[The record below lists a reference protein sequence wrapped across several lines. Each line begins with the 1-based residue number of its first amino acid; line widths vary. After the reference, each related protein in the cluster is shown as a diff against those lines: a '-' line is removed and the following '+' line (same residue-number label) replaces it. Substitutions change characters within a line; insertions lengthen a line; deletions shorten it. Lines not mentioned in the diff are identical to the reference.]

1 MSKIIGID
9 LGTTNSCVS
18 IMEGSQPKV
27 LENAEGART
36 TPSVVAFTDDGEKL
50 VGQPAKRQA
59 VTNPENT
66 IFAVKR
72 LIGRNFE
79 DPTVKKDI
87 AAAPFKIVNSEKGD
101 AWIESKGE
109 KYSPSQISAF
119 ILQKMKETA
128 EKYLGQE
135 VTKAVITVPAY
146 FNDAQRQAT
155 KDAGKIAGLE
165 VLRIINEPTAASL
178 AYGLDKKKENKKIA
192 VYDLGGGTFDVS
204 ILELGD
210 GVFEVKSTNG
220 DTFLGGEDFDNTI
233 VNYLAGEFKKENGI
247 DLKTDKLALQR
258 LKEAAEKAKIE
269 LSSAEQTDVN
279 LPFITADKTGPKHIN
294 LKMTRAKLEALVEDL
309 ILKTLPPC
317 KTALKDAGL
326 SSSEIDE
333 VVMVG
338 GMTRMPKVLAEVK
351 NFFGKDPNKS
361 VNPDEVVA
369 MGAAIQAGVLQGDV
383 KDVLLLDVTPL
394 SLGIE
399 TLGGV
404 STKLI
409 EKNTTIPTKK
419 SQVFST
425 ADDNQ
430 PAVSI
435 RVLQG
440 EREMASDNKM
450 LGNFELV
457 GIAPAPRGVPQ
468 IEVTFDIDANGIVSV
483 SAKDKGTG
491 KEQKIQ
497 IQASGG
503 LSDEEIE
510 KMVKDA
516 EVNKEEDKKKRESV
530 DARNQADTLIHST
543 EKNLKEHG
551 AKVSDADKK
560 AIEDASS
567 ALKESLKGTD
577 NEDIKKKI
585 ETLVQASM
593 KLGEAIYK
601 SQEKKSDTSKDG
613 DKNDEGKKDD
623 NVVDADFE
631 EVKEEGKE
639 EKKKEEDKEKSA

>member
-1 MSKIIGID
+1 MSRIIGID
-9 LGTTNSCVS
+9 LGTTNSCVA
-18 IMEGSQPKV
+18 IMDGSQAKV

-36 TPSVVAFTDDGEKL
+36 TPSIVAFLENNEKL

-59 VTNPENT
+59 VTNAEDT
-66 IFAVKR
+66 IFASKR
-72 LIGRNFE
+72 LIGRSFE
-79 DPTVKKDI
+79 DESVKKDLGKV
-87 AAAPFKIVNSEKGD
+87 PYKIVKSDKGE
-101 AWIESKGE
+101 AWIEAKGE
-109 KYSPSQISAF
+109 KYSPAQISAF
-119 ILQKMKETA
+119 VLQKMKETA
-128 EKYLGQE
+128 EKYLGQA

-178 AYGLDKKKENKKIA
+178 AYGLDKKGGQKIA

-204 ILELGD
+204 ILEIGD

-220 DTFLGGEDFDNTI
+220 DTFLGGEDFDDEI
-233 VNYLAGEFKKENGI
+233 VNYLIAEFKKDNGI
-247 DLKTDKLALQR
+247 DLRSDKLALQR

-269 LSSAEQTDVN
+269 LSSATQTEIN
-279 LPFITADKTGPKHIN
+279 LPFITADKSGPKHVN
-294 LKMTRAKLEALVEDL
+294 LKFTRAKLEALVGKL
-309 ILKTLPPC
+309 IERTLTPC
-317 KTALKDAGL
+317 KTALTDSGFSAA
-326 SSSEIDE
+326 EINE
-333 VVMVG
+333 VVLVG
-338 GMTRMPKVLAEVK
+338 GMTRMPKVIEAVK
-351 NFFGKDPNKS
+351 NFFGKEPNKS

-425 ADDNQ
+425 AEDNQ

-440 EREMASDNKM
+440 EREMAADNKS

-457 GIAPAPRGVPQ
+457 GIPPAPRGTPQ

-503 LSDEEIE
+503 LTDEEIQ
-510 KMVKDA
+510 KMVKEA
-516 EVNKEEDKKKRESV
+516 EVNKEEDKKKRETI
-530 DARNQADTLIHST
+530 DARNQADSIIFST
-543 EKNLKEHG
+543 EKSLKEHG
-551 AKVSDADKK
+551 DKVTEEEKK
-560 AIEDASS
+560 AIEVGIVDLKK
-567 ALKESLKGTD
+567 ALEGT
-577 NEDIKKKI
+577 ETEEIKKKTQDLI
-585 ETLVQASM
+585 QVSM
-593 KLGEAIYK
+593 KLGEAVYK
-601 SQEKKSDTSKDG
+601 SQQKDPSAKPDDQESKTE
-613 DKNDEGKKDD
+613 DKNKED
-623 NVVDADFE
+623 VVDADFE
-631 EVKEEGKE
+631 DVKDTKDA
-639 EKKKEEDKEKSA
+639 KDSKEDKEKSA

>member
-9 LGTTNSCVS
+9 LGTTNSCVA
-18 IMEGSQPKV
+18 IMEGSQAKV

-36 TPSVVAFTDDGEKL
+36 TPSVVAFTDESEKL
-50 VGQPAKRQA
+50 IGQPAKRQA

-79 DPTVKKDI
+79 DPTVKKDVET
-87 AAAPFKIVNSEKGD
+87 APFKIINSDKGD
-101 AWIESKGE
+101 AWIEAKGQ

-128 EKYLGQE
+128 EKYLGQA

-178 AYGLDKKKENKKIA
+178 AYGLDKKQNKKIA

-233 VNYLAGEFKKENGI
+233 VDYLINEFKKDNGI
-247 DLKTDKLALQR
+247 DLKSDKLALQR

-269 LSSAEQTDVN
+269 LSSAEQTDIN

-309 ILKTLPPC
+309 IAKTMPPC
-317 KTALKDAGL
+317 KTALKDAGI
-326 SSSEIDE
+326 SANEIDE

-338 GMTRMPKVLAEVK
+338 GMTRMPKVIEEVK

-409 EKNTTIPTKK
+409 DKNTTIPTKK

-425 ADDNQ
+425 AEDNQ

-440 EREMASDNKM
+440 EREMATDNKL

-468 IEVTFDIDANGIVSV
+468 IEVTFDIDANGIVNV

-503 LSDEEIE
+503 LSEAEIE
-510 KMVKDA
+510 KMVKEA
-516 EVNKEEDKKKRESV
+516 EANKEADKKKRESV
-530 DARNQADTLIHST
+530 DVRNQADTLIHST
-543 EKNLKEHG
+543 DKNLKEHG
-551 AKVSDADKK
+551 SKISDADKK
-560 AIEDASS
+560 AIEDSS
-567 ALKESLKGTD
+567 AALKESLKGD
-577 NEDIKKKI
+577 NTEEIKKKT

-601 SQEKKSDTSKDG
+601 SQQNAKPDSNKDDG
-613 DKNDEGKKDD
+613 KDDDKGKKDD

-631 EVKEEGKE
+631 EVKDEN
-639 EKKKEEDKEKSA
+639 KEKSA